1 MKGLVIAKG
10 VSGRAEVVPL
20 TSDYTVII
28 DYAHTPDGLEN
39 ILKTV
44 RGFTKGR
51 LISVFGCGGD
61 RDKTKRPKMGKI
73 AAEMSDIAIVTSDNP
88 RTEEPLAIIDDIL
101 EGMKGFE
108 EKYEVVPD
116 RREAIAHAM
125 KIAKEGDVIVLAGKG
140 HETYQILKDKTIDFD
155 EHAIVKEI
163 FAQMN
168 A

>member
-1 MKGLVIAKG
+1 
-10 VSGRAEVVPL
+10 
-20 TSDYTVII
+20 
-28 DYAHTPDGLEN
+28 
-39 ILKTV
+39 
-44 RGFTKGR
+44 
-51 LISVFGCGGD
+51 
-61 RDKTKRPKMGKI
+61 
-73 AAEMSDIAIVTSDNP
+73 
-88 RTEEPLAIIDDIL
+88 
-101 EGMKGFE
+101 MKGFE